1 MKIKF
6 KLFYFMQFLS
16 AGVFGPYFAL
26 YLYQNGYSG
35 IQIGLLLGTMPIV
48 VMLAQP
54 LWSYFSDIFQIRR
67 PILVVANLAM
77 AAAIF
82 ALGYAQTFGGVYACA
97 LIFALFRAPI
107 HPIGYALV
115 FDFLEAERKPEEFG
129 LLRLWGSLSFAISSM
144 LIGGLLIK
152 DFLSY
157 LPLILFTIYAL
168 TGLTTCLLPE
178 TKGRFSYSI
187 LEGLRFLPSNPEFL
201 LFLIGSIFIGA
212 SFGIAM
218 NYQTL
223 FLGMLGASP
232 WVVGIAVSLQAILEI
247 PLMLAAPALLR
258 RYSWSLLILIGAVVL
273 PIRWL
278 LYIIIDNPVWIIP
291 TQAFHSIAIV
301 SFMVVGASLV
311 NRQMHAKWR
320 ATSQGLY
327 SVSLD
332 GVGSG
337 LGVFVAGNV
346 LQLFG
351 VRAVWMLNLGIGLI
365 GLAII
370 FLALKR
376 FDVKKTKPVEL
387 EAVS

>member
-26 YLYQNGYSG
+26 YLYQNGFSG
-35 IQIGLLLGTMPIV
+35 GQIGLLLGTMPIV
-48 VMLAQP
+48 VMLTQP
-54 LWSYFSDIFQIRR
+54 VWSYFSDVLQTRR
-67 PILVVANLAM
+67 TILVLSNIAM
-77 AAAIF
+77 GLSILS
-82 ALGYAQTFGGVYACA
+82 LGYSDTFAGVYVCA
-97 LIFALFRAPI
+97 IVFAIFRAPI
-107 HPIGYALV
+107 QPIGHALV
-115 FDFLEAERKPEEFG
+115 FDFLEEEQKPEEFG

-144 LIGGLLIK
+144 LIGGLLIE

-187 LEGLRFLPSNPEFL
+187 LEGLRFLPSNPEFF
-201 LFLIGSIFIGA
+201 LFLVGSIFIGA
-212 SFGIAM
+212 SLGIVM
-218 NYQTL
+218 NYQAL
-223 FLGMLGASP
+223 FLGILGASP
-232 WVVGIAVSLQAILEI
+232 WVVGITVSLQAILEI
-247 PLMLAAPALLR
+247 PLMLAAPSLLR
-258 RYSWSLLILIGAVVL
+258 RFSWSMLILVGAIVL
-273 PIRWL
+273 PIRWI
-278 LYIIIDNPVWIIP
+278 LYMLVQNPVWIIP
-291 TQAFHSIAIV
+291 TQLFHSIAIV
-301 SFMVVGASLV
+301 SFMVVGVSLV

-337 LGVFVAGNV
+337 LGVFFAGNV

-376 FDVKKTKPVEL
+376 FDVK
-387 EAVS
+387 